1 MRFDVVGFVSD
12 ARCGLAGLL
21 REYESVP
28 AGLLKHVLELCKLSS
43 VFRLV

>member
-28 AGLLKHVLELCKLSS
+28 AGSAQTCPGTL
-43 VFRLV
+43 